1 MGTKEDW
8 DVFYAARGLKPDV
21 HGFDKFTSI
30 DNALHRLVELAEK
43 EAAPFPDIPDY
54 STPIAEILK
63 LMRKTNM
70 VYGKVIN
77 RSSGTYL
84 QPSGNPVNF
93 ETDQAIGT
101 KPTHCIEIEPRDVN
115 GNLVVEKFQLQHVRY
130 LMNCTN
136 SVTYRLYLIESDVE
150 SAYDQKASVIFDS
163 GTLRAD
169 NTMYIDVS
177 ANMLPVNSKL
187 RTKGKLWYLIDW
199 SAAPGNTAGYIVV
212 YGEEIR

>member
-1 MGTKEDW
+1 MGQKEDW
-8 DVFYAARGLKPDV
+8 GAFYATKGSKPDV

-30 DNALHRLVELAEK
+30 DNALHRLVELAER

-54 STPIAEILK
+54 RSPIAEILK

-70 VYGKVIN
+70 VYGSVIQ
-77 RSSGTYL
+77 RTSGTYL
-84 QPSGNPVNF
+84 QPSGNAVNF
-93 ETDQAIGT
+93 ETDQPIGT
-101 KPTHCIEIEPRDVN
+101 KPTYCIEIEPRDAN
-115 GNLVVEKFQLQHVRY
+115 GNLAVEKFQLQHVRY

-136 SVTYRLYLIESDVE
+136 AVTYQLYLIESDVE
-150 SAYDQKASVIFDS
+150 SAYDQKAAVVFDS

-169 NTMYIDVS
+169 NTMYIDTL

-187 RTKGKLWYLIDW
+187 RTKGKLWLLLDW
-199 SAAPGNTAGYIVV
+199 SAAPGATAGYIVV

>member
-8 DVFYAARGLKPDV
+8 AAHYAGKGSKPDV

-30 DNALHRLVELAEK
+30 DNALARLVELAEK
-43 EAAPFPDIPDY
+43 EADPYPDIPDY
-54 STPIAEILK
+54 TTAIGEILK
-63 LMRKTNM
+63 LMKRTNM
-70 VYGKVIN
+70 VYGSVIQ
-77 RSSGTYL
+77 RTSGTYI
-84 QPSGNPVNF
+84 QPSGNAVNF

-101 KPTHCIEIEPRDVN
+101 KPTYCIEIEPRDAN
-115 GNLVVEKFQLQHVRY
+115 QNLVVEKFQLQHVRY

-136 SVTYRLYLIESDVE
+136 AVTYRLYLIESDVE
-150 SAYDQKASVIFDS
+150 STYDQKAAVIYDS

-169 NTMYIDVS
+169 NTPYTDIS

-187 RTKGKLWYLIDW
+187 RTKGKLYYLIDW
-199 SAAPGNTAGYIVV
+199 SAAPGATAGYIVV